1 MNEFERAA
9 KAHRAG
15 FIRELW
21 HFLGNNKRWWLTPI
35 LLALLLCA
43 ALIFLAGT
51 AAAPFIYTLF

>member
-9 KAHRAG
+9 QAHRG
-15 FIRELW
+15 GLIRELW
-21 HFLGNNKRWWLTPI
+21 QFLRNHKRWWLAPI
-35 LLALLLCA
+35 VLALLLCG